1 MDIPDPHVC
10 RNCGAE
16 LDDFTDV
23 CMCVFERSPP
33 RSSRGGLGGMNDKR
47 KFSGEGMRAMVARKL
62 EKKRS
67 KQ

>member
-47 KFSGEGMRAMVARKL
+47 KSMVARKL
-62 EKKRS
+62 KKKRS